1 MRRLKTSGN
10 RSLTVTARNE
20 SNRAARVSKRFLI
33 LLALGLLAGIC
44 AAQSAEDLESPAVN
58 RIAKRLNCP
67 CGCKTNMACRM
78 DPYPCRMCWENKK
91 KILKMEQ
98 AGMSDD
104 AILASFAQE
113 MGPNV
118 VVVPPG
124 ILGSLSFYTAAGLG
138 LILVVFVIRK
148 YRRKEAAVT
157 AAGAPPDDPL
167 LNRYHD
173 QIEKEVEKLD

>member
-1 MRRLKTSGN
+1 MRQLRI
-10 RSLTVTARNE
+10 SLFAF
-20 SNRAARVSKRFLI
+20 A
-33 LLALGLLAGIC
+33 LAAGIC
-44 AAQSAEDLESPAVN
+44 FAQSAEQLESPAVN
-58 RIAKRLNCP
+58 RIADKLNCP

-78 DPYPCRMCWENKK
+78 DPYPCRTCWENKK

-98 AGMSDD
+98 SGMSDQ
-104 AILASFAQE
+104 AILASFASE

-124 ILGSLSFYTAAGLG
+124 ILGSLSFYTAAALG

-148 YRRKEAAVT
+148 LSRKDAAV
-157 AAGAPPDDPL
+157 AAGAAPHDPL
-167 LNRYHD
+167 LDRYHD